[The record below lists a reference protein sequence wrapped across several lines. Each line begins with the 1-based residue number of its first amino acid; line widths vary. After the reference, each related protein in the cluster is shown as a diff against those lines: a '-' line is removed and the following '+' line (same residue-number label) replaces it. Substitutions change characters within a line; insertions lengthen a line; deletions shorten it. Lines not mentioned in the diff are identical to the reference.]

1 MESVVEVI
9 KFAIK
14 NEVRAEVFYRK
25 AADLSNAGESQM
37 VFMELVEMESS
48 HAQHLVDK
56 FGAIMQAEGVDAEAY
71 LAGLV
76 SDVEKTLD
84 ADQIKL
90 LENAEMRP
98 VIDFAIDMEAK
109 ARDNYLE
116 LAKHME
122 NDELVKLCQE
132 MADEE
137 QEHFDLL
144 TAARVGT
151 DTPSEDRPAL

>member
-9 KFAIK
+9 KFAIR

-25 AADLSNAGESQM
+25 ASDLSTAGDSQM

-56 FGAIMQAEGVDAEAY
+56 FGAVMQAEGVDAQAFLTE
-71 LAGLV
+71 LQ

-84 ADQIKL
+84 TDQVKL

-98 VIDFAIDMEAK
+98 VIDFAINMEAK
-109 ARDNYLE
+109 ARDNYLD
-116 LAKHME
+116 LAKRLD
-122 NDELVKLCQE
+122 NDELVKLCHE